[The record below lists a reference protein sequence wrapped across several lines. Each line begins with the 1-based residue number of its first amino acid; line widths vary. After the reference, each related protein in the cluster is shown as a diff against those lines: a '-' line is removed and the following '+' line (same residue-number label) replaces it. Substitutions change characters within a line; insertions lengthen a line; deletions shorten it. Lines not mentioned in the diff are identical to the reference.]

1 MTRLLTKNSRL
12 KTKGFMLTEVIFSLF
27 ITILVLSILQ
37 NLLLSIKKAN
47 MNENQHVN
55 DVAYAYVQLNN
66 FMHAENTKNVYPIT
80 KDAKSNRTTFV
91 RVDKNG
97 EEEMYAIEYYLKN
110 HVLKVSKAGADRGG
124 YMPLIFNIKSA
135 HFATKKDQII
145 IHVVEKDKKKSDLV
159 FKLDEESRPE
169 REKKIV
175 KNKGKRAA

>member
-1 MTRLLTKNSRL
+1 FNLRDHQPRT
-12 KTKGFMLTEVIFSLF
+12 GY
-27 ITILVLSILQ
+27 LVSQEL
-37 NLLLSIKKAN
+37 
-47 MNENQHVN
+47 
-55 DVAYAYVQLNN
+55 
-66 FMHAENTKNVYPIT
+66 
-80 KDAKSNRTTFV
+80 
-91 RVDKNG
+91 
-97 EEEMYAIEYYLKN
+97 YYLKN

-159 FKLDEESRPE
+159 FKLDEEPRPE